1 MGTKMG
7 TKYHASSLVQLP
19 AKGNKWY
26 IVVTKPKELQ
36 TAGSIKVRRST
47 GTIDPKIAKGLQLKL
62 TQEIY
67 SEFDEALKPIPPTL
81 AEIAAKYWKPS
92 AGSYIQT
99 FEEMLADSEGGDAL
113 GALKVYHASGGDKAV
128 AEQLFDC
135 LDYDEACAFRN
146 LITPEQ
152 DPYPVSSPKSKYYTG
167 KLTVDGAPT
176 TANSKNF
183 PLASLM
189 DLYVSERKW
198 AREKSKAAAERHLE
212 MFQEITKIKDIGE
225 IQKRHAYR
233 FAEGL
238 QAKGYA
244 NKTIKSAVS
253 SVRSFLT
260 ECEKKELVTQ
270 NPFVDLKLA
279 NYGATPI
286 SYKPFTRTQLAAI
299 FSQKMKPNDK
309 LCLSILISTGMR
321 LDEVSL
327 LDYEQVKQHE
337 DGFFYFDLTQALVK
351 NEGSLRYVPLH
362 SSIKLTLKSSGRIF
376 DYAIG
381 KDGKA
386 ESDASKK
393 LMKIIRKVTDDQRL
407 VIHSMRGT
415 FKDMLREIGVHKE
428 INDFITGHGHGDVAG
443 NYGDGPSIRAR
454 YDAISKLDL
463 NFITSPT
470 APT

>member
-26 IVVTKPKELQ
+26 VVVTKPKELQ
-36 TAGSIKVRRST
+36 TPGSIKVRRST
-47 GTIDPKIAKGLQLKL
+47 GTIDPKIARGLQLKL

-67 SEFDEALKPIPPTL
+67 AEFDEALKPTPPTL
-81 AEIAAKYWKPS
+81 AELAAKFWQPRP
-92 AGSYIQT
+92 GSMFSSFQ
-99 FEEMLADSEGGDAL
+99 ELLDDSEGGNL
-113 GALKVYHASGGDKAV
+113 FGALKIWEASNFDNEV
-128 AEQLFDC
+128 AEQLFES
-135 LDYDEACAFRN
+135 LDHDEALLFRSR
-146 LITPEQ
+146 ITPEQ

-167 KLTVDGAPT
+167 KLTVDGIAT

-183 PLASLM
+183 PLKSLM

-238 QAKGYA
+238 QARGYA

-253 SVRSFLT
+253 SVRSFLI
-260 ECEKKELVTQ
+260 ECERKELVSQ
-270 NPFVDLKLA
+270 NPFIDIKLTD
-279 NYGATPI
+279 YGATAI
-286 SYKPFTRTQLAAI
+286 SYKPFTKTQLSAI

-309 LCLSILISTGMR
+309 LCLSILIATGMR
-321 LDEVSL
+321 LDEASL
-327 LDYEQVKQHE
+327 LNYEQVKQHE
-337 DGFFYFDLTQALVK
+337 DGFFYFDLTQAVVK
-351 NEGSLRYVPLH
+351 NKGSRRYVPLH
-362 SSIKLTLKSSGRIF
+362 SAIRISAKSSGRIF

-386 ESDASKK
+386 ESDASKR
-393 LMKIIRKVTDDQRL
+393 LMKIIRKVTDDQTL
-407 VIHSMRGT
+407 VVHSLRGT
-415 FKDMLREIGVHKE
+415 FKDMLRNVGVHKE
-428 INDFITGHGHGDVAG
+428 INDFITGHGHGDSAG

-454 YDAISKLDL
+454 YDAISKLNLD
-463 NFITSPT
+463 FITHPIFP
-470 APT
+470 A